1 MPYSCKACGQWSPGQ
16 SGDGY
21 CPSPSCQPARQASA
35 AESAL
40 KLRELASADPKLV
53 PVPGTP
59 PWTLPYPVH
68 AVDVPPHTVP
78 PPAAPAAPV
87 GPPAY
92 TDVAEAMRVVSSLTA
107 IARQAERDA
116 VVAWVRLI
124 AAGSSTEDRFLMVAA
139 AIAKGMHVTK
149 EPM

>member
-1 MPYSCKACGQWSPGQ
+1 
-16 SGDGY
+16 
-21 CPSPSCQPARQASA
+21 
-35 AESAL
+35 
-40 KLRELASADPKLV
+40 
-53 PVPGTP
+53 
-59 PWTLPYPVH
+59 
-68 AVDVPPHTVP
+68 
-78 PPAAPAAPV
+78 
-87 GPPAY
+87 
-92 TDVAEAMRVVSSLTA
+92 MRVVSSLTA